1 MFRNEKQQLKKR
13 KNAAL
18 KVLLLSAFV
27 TFMCFSM
34 LVGTT
39 YAWLTDS
46 VTSGK
51 NRIVS
56 GSLDIQMNYYNG
68 TEFVS
73 AEGNVFE
80 DVTWQPGAETHRLI
94 QIYNN
99 SDMPVKFAFK
109 ANVMNEYG
117 SINTEGSSFLLSNS
131 LVSYQAVFDDDKLQ
145 EAKDALSAIV
155 QTCKG
160 TAINKF
166 GAFTQIN
173 DSNVLIDPGKSKYV
187 VLALYM
193 PETGVEASTVKD
205 GMPLP
210 TFEVELDL
218 AATQASG
225 GQDSFGYVPGNTT
238 VPDVSVDTAKYT
250 YALAPNTLLYEK
262 EDENHNKY
270 YEIKNAADFARFAS
284 AVNNGEKFTGKTVKL
299 TCEEE
304 IDLDGA
310 AWPLTGDFAGTF
322 DGNNKTIKN
331 FSVSATDTNDVVLF
345 ELINGGTVTGGTVKN
360 LNVDGV
366 AATISYT
373 NNDPDKAG
381 SYTGSVRETGIITVV
396 IA

>member
-56 GSLDIQMNYYNG
+56 GSLDIQMNYYDG
-68 TEFVS
+68 TKFVS
-73 AEGNVFE
+73 AEGDVFE
-80 DVTWQPGAETHRLI
+80 NVTWQPGAETHRLI

-117 SINTEGSSFLLSNS
+117 SINTEGNSFLLSES
-131 LVSYQAVFDDDKLQ
+131 LVSYQAIFDNDKLQ
-145 EAKDALSAIV
+145 DAQNALGAIV
-155 QTCKG
+155 QTCKN

-173 DSNVLIDPGKSKYV
+173 DDSVIDPGKSKYV
-187 VLALYM
+187 LLALYM

-210 TFEVELDL
+210 AFEVELDL
-218 AATQASG
+218 AATQTSG
-225 GQDSFGYVPGNTT
+225 AQDSFGSVPGNTT
-238 VPDVSVDTAKYT
+238 VPDVSVDTAKFT
-250 YALAPNTLLYEK
+250 YELAPNTLLYEK
-262 EDENHNKY
+262 EDADHNKY
-270 YEIKNAADFARFAS
+270 YEIKDAADFARFAS
-284 AVNNGEKFTGKTVKL
+284 AVNKGNNFAGKTVKL
-299 TCEEE
+299 MCEES
-304 IDLDGA
+304 IDLGNA

-322 DGNNKTIKN
+322 NGNGKKISN
-331 FSVSATDTNDVVLF
+331 FKLTVNTTTATPVQYATLFNGQCGVTNLKVAGIALTKHNTDDNSDTVSPINELSVMS
-345 ELINGGTVTGGTVKN
+345 NG
-360 LNVDGV
+360 
-366 AATISYT
+366 TISV
-373 NNDPDKAG
+373 A
-381 SYTGSVRETGIITVV
+381 
-396 IA
+396 

>member
-117 SINTEGSSFLLSNS
+117 SINTQGNSFLLSDS
-131 LVSYQAVFDDDKLQ
+131 LVSYQATYKYSELTAAQ
-145 EAKDALSAIV
+145 TALGSIEA
-155 QTCKG
+155 TCKNLQKNAFSG
-160 TAINKF
+160 FELINNNSDLIEP
-166 GAFTQIN
+166 GE
-173 DSNVLIDPGKSKYV
+173 SNYIL
-187 VLALYM
+187 LALYM
-193 PETGVEASTVKD
+193 PETGVENSTVKD

-210 TFEVELDL
+210 EFDIELAL
-218 AATQASG
+218 TATQASG
-225 GQDSFGYVPGNTT
+225 TQDSFGSVPGNSA
-238 VPDVSVDTAKYT
+238 VPIESVNKAKVT
-250 YALAPNTLLYEK
+250 YVLAPDTLLYEK

-270 YEIKNAADFARFAS
+270 YEIKDAADFARFAT
-284 AVNNGEKFTGKTVKL
+284 AVNKGNNFAGKTVKL

-345 ELINGGTVTGGTVKN
+345 KLINGGTVTGGTVKN
-360 LNVDGV
+360 LKVDGV

-373 NNDPDKAG
+373 SGDPKAG
-381 SYTGSVRETGIITVV
+381 SYTGSVPETGIITVV

>member
-51 NRIVS
+51 NKIVS

-131 LVSYQAVFDDDKLQ
+131 LVSYQQTYANDSLD
-145 EAKDALSAIV
+145 AAIAALSTIAQV
-155 QTCKG
+155 CKG
-160 TAINKF
+160 STKNQF
-166 GAFTQIN
+166 GAFTLIN
-173 DSNVLIDPGKSKYV
+173 DNSEVIAPAASKYIL
-187 VLALYM
+187 LALYM
-193 PETGVEASTVKD
+193 PESDVEDSTVKD

-210 TFEVELDL
+210 TFSVELDL
-218 AATQASG
+218 LAAQASG
-225 GQDSFGYVPGNTT
+225 AQDSFGYVAGVDT
-238 VPDVSVDTAKYT
+238 VPIESIDTAKET
-250 YALAPNTLLYEK
+250 FVLATDTLLYEK
-262 EDENHNKY
+262 EDNNHNKY
-270 YEIKNAADFARFAS
+270 YEIKDAADFARFVS
-284 AVNNGEKFTGKTVKL
+284 AVNKGTANGGSDFAGKTVKL
-299 TCEEE
+299 VNSEA
-304 IDLDGA
+304 IDLGGA
-310 AWPLTGDFAGTF
+310 EWPLTGAFAGTF
-322 DGNNKTIKN
+322 DGNGKTIKN
-331 FSVSATDTNDVVLF
+331 FGITVTEAGTVALLGANATEVVIEDVSVSA
-345 ELINGGTVTGGTVKN
+345 GYKVTGVQADA
-360 LNVDGV
+360 NVIV
-366 AATISYT
+366 AVDA
-373 NNDPDKAG
+373 
-381 SYTGSVRETGIITVV
+381 
-396 IA
+396 